1 MKRIVLIIC
10 IAFAV
15 GVQQPLKAQ
24 FIVNDP
30 ISLIQNIIN
39 SVLEL
44 AESSATVKNTM
55 DSFKETSKLFDQGKE
70 YYDALKSVNNL
81 VKDARKVQETMAL
94 AGDISSIYVKSYQK
108 MLSDPNFTPAEL
120 NAIAEGYTKILN
132 ESSNVL
138 KDMKTIVTGDNGLS
152 LSDYERMDVIDKVHK
167 EMKQLK
173 SVTMYYTNKNISVS
187 YLRAKEN
194 KDTQRI
200 IALYGNPNERYW

>member
-10 IAFAV
+10 IALAV

-55 DSFKETSKLFDQGKE
+55 DSFKETSKLFEQGKE

-81 VKDARKVQETMAL
+81 VKDARKVQETMAI
-94 AGDISSIYVKSYQK
+94 AGDISSIYVKNYQK

-120 NAIAEGYTKILN
+120 NGIAEGYTKILN

-138 KDMKTIVTGDNGLS
+138 KDMKTVITGDNGLS
-152 LSDYERMDVIDKVHK
+152 LSDYERLDVIDKVHK

-173 SVTMYYTNKNISVS
+173 SVTMYYTNKTISVS
-187 YLRAKEN
+187 YLRAKEK

-200 IALYGNPNERYW
+200 IGLYGNPDERYW